1 MVSLSEVRR
10 WQPGALDQVHRSL
23 GARQQEL
30 VGLDDELAGARNPD
44 GWSGEAATA
53 SAERHRALV
62 DGMRRIVAEITGVR
76 GAVARASDEVE
87 AIKRKLAEADELAGG
102 SGFAITEDGGVKDVA
117 PPENVPADELESV
130 KAERRQTRDRI
141 SQLVGEVL
149 DDAEDTDAALAK
161 ALVAAEQDK
170 SDPGQGSTLASAASA
185 EVQRPEDGGPEE
197 NAEWWRSLSDAQRAA
212 LLADPPAWLGGMDGI
227 PAEVRDTANRAR
239 IDDERTALEQ
249 EKAELARGGITG
261 DEQDAIDRIDAKLDS
276 IDAVE
281 ETIAREDP
289 PRQLLVLD
297 TGGERVK
304 AAVAVGDVDTAEHV
318 SVFTPGFTTTV
329 DGTLKGMDA
338 EMAALVAESEEELS
352 RSGGKGEVAAVSW
365 IGYEA
370 PQRDMSMLDPDES
383 VASADPAK
391 EGGAALNSFYQGINA
406 SREDDPHLTAIG
418 HSYGSTTTGYAL
430 QGGGHGVDDVVLYG
444 SPGMGT
450 EEVSDLGVPE
460 GNAYLLEAKND
471 PVADFSR
478 FGGDPSHMDG
488 FTQLST
494 EKSEHGSAVTG
505 HSDYLDGDTTSQ
517 HNVATVVAGVPE
529 QAVTGDSDGAGDV
542 ISWLP
547 HQGQQAADAIQ
558 EFFS

>member
-10 WQPGALDQVHRSL
+10 WQPGALDQVHRTL
-23 GARQQEL
+23 GTRQQEL
-30 VGLDDELAGARNPD
+30 VGLDAELAGARNPD

-62 DGMRRIVAEITGVR
+62 DGMRRIVAEITEVR

-149 DDAEDTDAALAK
+149 DDAEDTDAALAE

-170 SDPGQGSTLASAASA
+170 SDPGEGSTLASAAAA
-185 EVQRPEDGGPEE
+185 EVQRPEDGGPKE

-239 IDDERTALEQ
+239 IDDERTALEE
-249 EKAELARGGITG
+249 EKAELERGGITG
-261 DEQDAIDRIDAKLDS
+261 DEQDAIDGIDAKLDS

-281 ETIAREDP
+281 ETIARQDP

-450 EEVSDLGVPE
+450 EDVSDLGVPE

-488 FTQLST
+488 FTQLTT

-517 HNVATVVAGVPE
+517 HNIATVVAGVPE